1 MGLETSRNKYNVLD
15 EIWKNRKCLKEE
27 FLN

>member
-1 MGLETSRNKYNVLD
+1 MGLEISRNKYNVLG
-15 EIWKNRKCLKEE
+15 EIWKNRKYLKEE